1 MVPLMR
7 WFVIALL
14 FCSCERDA
22 VPANQSAERPVSF
35 QITYQFLVTGVR
47 HLRVQALLPTDIPN
61 RQKIV
66 RLDYSLTPRM
76 EGTLLGDSIGHFRYF
91 KPNDTVSIVIR
102 GEAILYLDSAYR
114 AYSPVDIDLLK
125 SIQRNVA
132 NTFTYQLQRKDLN
145 LDKALAA
152 GVGDCSEY
160 AAYAVRL
167 CKENGFESRELAGIH
182 SRKGMEAFHSWA
194 ECRKGNLPWVAI
206 DPTWADEV
214 DSEID
219 SLERK
224 GMQALRNLEPTNW
237 KLQLGR
243 SPRLDAGYRLVS
255 WRIDKGAAKFSATAW
270 MN

>member
-1 MVPLMR
+1 MR
-7 WFVIALL
+7 WFLLALL
-14 FCSCERDA
+14 FSSCERSV
-22 VPANQSAERPVSF
+22 VPANQGDERRVTF
-35 QITYQFLVTGVR
+35 QITYQFLVTGAR
-47 HLRVQALLPTDIPN
+47 HLRVQAMLPTDIPN

-66 RLDYSLTPRM
+66 KLEYSLTPRI
-76 EGTLLGDSIGHFRYF
+76 EGTALGDSIGHFRYF
-91 KPNDTVSIVIR
+91 KPKDTVTIVIR
-102 GEAILYLDSAYR
+102 GEAILYLDSAFR
-114 AYSPVDIDLLK
+114 AYSPADLDLLK
-125 SIQRNVA
+125 SIQKNVA
-132 NTFTYQLQRKDLN
+132 NTFSYQLQRKDLN

-167 CKENGFESRELAGIH
+167 CTENGFEARELAGIH

-214 DSEID
+214 DSDLD

-243 SPRLDAGYRLVS
+243 NPRLDVGYRLVS
-255 WRIDKGAAKFSATAW
+255 WRIDKGSADFSASAW